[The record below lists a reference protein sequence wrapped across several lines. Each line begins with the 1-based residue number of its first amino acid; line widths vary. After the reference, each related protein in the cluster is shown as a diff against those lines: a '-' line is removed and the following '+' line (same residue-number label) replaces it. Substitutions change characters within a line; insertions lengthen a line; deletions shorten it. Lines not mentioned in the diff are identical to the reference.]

1 MEKIDLMLNRS
12 AAACNSAAAGTRQAG
27 NSSPD
32 GRRTAGRGRRADGQ
46 TDGRGRCVRKHL
58 LHAPV
63 RRARTRTRASVS
75 VGYWTAVRG
84 CVTE

>member
-1 MEKIDLMLNRS
+1 MEEIDLMLNRS
-12 AAACNSAAAGTRQAG
+12 AAACNNAAAGTRQAG

-32 GRRTAGRGRRADGQ
+32 GRRTAGRGRR
-46 TDGRGRCVRKHL
+46 VRKHL